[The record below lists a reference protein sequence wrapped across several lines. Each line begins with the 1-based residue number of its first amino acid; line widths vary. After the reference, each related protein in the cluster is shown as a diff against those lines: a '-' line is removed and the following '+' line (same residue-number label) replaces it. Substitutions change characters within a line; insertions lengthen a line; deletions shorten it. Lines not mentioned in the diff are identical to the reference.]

1 MDINKKINEQNYIV
15 ESLNEDINNILDGK
29 DLLNENLVGSFKDLY
44 TLLSGGRNKILK
56 IFADKGKRGIRHEIV
71 QAIGDTEEEVK
82 EKEGELNSEE
92 DQERID
98 KLDNDINDLSTKLN
112 ELEKSLNNIESE
124 LSTDVDDGL
133 KKIDIAFLNEYNLD
147 IPKLKSPEFKRRLI
161 PKSEGTMYFEVL
173 GHNAEDKI
181 LFLKTRSF
189 PDTIK
194 LKLKYQDIDK
204 TNIQSGTASLLYNSY
219 SSQKHNTEGNKESVE
234 FTIIKKEYKNTK

>member
-15 ESLNEDINNILDGK
+15 ESLNKGIDSILDGK
-29 DLLNENLVGSFKDLY
+29 ELINENVLGAFKDLF
-44 TLLSGGRNKILK
+44 TLVTGGKSALLQVFLDR
-56 IFADKGKRGIRHEIV
+56 GKRGIRDEII
-71 QAIGDTEEEVK
+71 QTINDTEKELEDT
-82 EKEGELNSEE
+82 EKETDSEE
-92 DQERID
+92 DVERIEKLDDDINRLSD
-98 KLDNDINDLSTKLN
+98 KLD
-112 ELEKSLNNIESE
+112 ELKKSLDNIETEIESD
-124 LSTDVDDGL
+124 TDDGL
-133 KKIDIAFLNEYNLD
+133 KKVDIAFLKEYNLD

-173 GHNAEDKI
+173 GHNVEDKI